1 MHGRK
6 IYGRSGMRVRTQLDN
21 LKHMPWMSYTAGLG
35 AVAIATGFIG
45 LIQTRLDLTNLSMLY
60 LVAVLATAT
69 RFGSGPAVVASVTAF
84 LCFNWFFVE
93 PRYTFTVADPEEWV
107 ALLLFLAASVVTGE
121 LAARER
127 QRAQEA
133 HQREREAVVL
143 YDVVRQMSEP
153 DVQQALHAVAERLR
167 TELQLAAV
175 AIDLDP
181 GDGRETRAAAGDP
194 EAIRLAEPGANVSP
208 RALGRGSLPDS
219 SRPGSVGRWVRVV
232 PSGPPGARRHAVSDR
247 LHLVPVEAEGRR
259 VGMISLVRERGGLAF
274 RVVDNRLLLAVA
286 AQLGLAVERERLR
299 HEAMENEVLR
309 RTDELKT
316 ALLNAVSH
324 DLRTPLASIIASAGS
339 LRQQDVAWTE
349 QDQQEFAEAIEQ
361 EARRLNR
368 IVGNLLD
375 LSRIEAGSL
384 RPAADWY
391 DLGALIDD
399 VVGRL
404 RPITAQHRVKVAV
417 PEDLPPVQLD
427 YVEIDQVLSNLI
439 ENAVKYTPPGG
450 EIAITVA
457 RGKEELQIR
466 VADQG
471 PGLPAAAISRVF
483 DRFYRVDGSGRADGG
498 GPGPGGTGLGLA
510 VARGLVEAHGGRI
523 WVENRPGGGACF
535 TFTLPLRAPVD
546 KAPPAAEGVA

>member
-1 MHGRK
+1 
-6 IYGRSGMRVRTQLDN
+6 
-21 LKHMPWMSYTAGLG
+21 MSLPNQITALPRPLWLGYVAGLA
-35 AVAIATGFIG
+35 AVALATG
-45 LIQTRLDLTNLSMLY
+45 LIAVVQTRVDLANISMLY
-60 LVAVLATAT
+60 LVAVLAIAT
-69 RFGSGPAVVASVTAF
+69 WFGSGPAVVASVAAF

-93 PRYTFTVADPEEWV
+93 PRHTLTVADPEEWV
-107 ALLLFLAASVVTGE
+107 ALLLFLAAAIVTGE
-121 LAARER
+121 LAGRER
-127 QRAQEA
+127 RRAAEA
-133 HQREREAVVL
+133 RQREHEAVVL
-143 YDVVRQMSEP
+143 YDVVRLMAEP
-153 DVQQALHAVAERLR
+153 NVDQALHAVAERLR

-175 AIDLDP
+175 AIDLNA

-194 EAIRLAEPGANVSP
+194 EAVRIAEPGANVSS
-208 RALGRGSLPDS
+208 RALGRGTMPAQD
-219 SRPGSVGRWVRVV
+219 RPGGVGRWVRIV
-232 PSGPPGARRHAVSDR
+232 PSGPPGVRRLAVSDL
-247 LHLVPVEAEGRR
+247 LHLVPVEIQGRR
-259 VGMISLVRERGGLAF
+259 VGTIALVRERGSPGF
-274 RVVDNRLLLAVA
+274 RAVDNRLLLAVA

-299 HEAMENEVLR
+299 HEAMETEVLR

-339 LRQQDVAWTE
+339 LRQRDVAWTD

-391 DLGALIDD
+391 DVGALVDD

-404 RPITAQHRVKVAV
+404 RSITAQHRVRVEV

-450 EIAITVA
+450 EILVTAQQGDGEV
-457 RGKEELQIR
+457 QIR
-466 VADQG
+466 VADRG

-483 DRFYRVDGSGRADGG
+483 DRFYRIDGTGQ
-498 GPGPGGTGLGLA
+498 GPGGTGLGLA

-523 WVENRPGGGACF
+523 WVENRPDGGASF
-535 TFTLPLRAPVD
+535 TFTLPLQAALGNAPRAI
-546 KAPPAAEGVA
+546 EGIA